1 MTNATEEGRLTNV
14 TMHDHTHEFIQ
25 NAWQNLSMA
34 REIFNM
40 LPELK
45 VQDMS

>member
-1 MTNATEEGRLTNV
+1 MIDATEEERLTNMTV
-14 TMHDHTHEFIQ
+14 HDHTHELIQ
-25 NAWQNLSMA
+25 NAWQNLSMT